1 MVSVVDH
8 GYEPFSDVM
17 VSVVDH
23 GYEPFSDVMV
33 SVVDHGY
40 EPWSVQT
47 KVCNIGIYY
56 FSTMH
61 AALRNKS

>member
-1 MVSVVDH
+1 
-8 GYEPFSDVM
+8 M